1 MDATRLAGR
10 LLGDSISSNIFL
22 MGYAYQSGL
31 LPLGAQS
38 IRRAIELNGV
48 AIAVDVVA
56 FGDLDA
62 FGAQVDALA
71 AALTALPKAEGVEQI
86 FAPGE
91 RGDSVLAE
99 REEGGIPLPA
109 GTWSRLGKVAGELGI
124 ALPAGIS
131 GS

>member
-1 MDATRLAGR
+1 MSGR
-10 LLGDSISSNIFL
+10 
-22 MGYAYQSGL
+22 
-31 LPLGAQS
+31 
-38 IRRAIELNGV
+38 RLNGV